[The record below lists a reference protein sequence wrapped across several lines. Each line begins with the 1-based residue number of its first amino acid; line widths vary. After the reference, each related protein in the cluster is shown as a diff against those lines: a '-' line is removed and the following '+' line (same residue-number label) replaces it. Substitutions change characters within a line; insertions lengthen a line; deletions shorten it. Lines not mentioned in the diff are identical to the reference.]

1 MDSLNFLSY
10 QHNTGQASLSIFVPV
25 NFLGLFFN
33 YFFFKAWGI
42 FKAGIYFKSRI
53 VLWNILFSAGSC
65 LALNTSSYRA
75 SIKSCFFK
83 VGIQWFGA
91 RQHFLSEQLCH
102 AELQLQSTECLCKSL
117 PTCVHT
123 RAHTLP
129 RSESWKAK
137 DKTKRGKEAS
147 LHSSA
152 LVQRKNNRRSHKGAM
167 IIPRSFPE
175 MQDK

>member
-10 QHNTGQASLSIFVPV
+10 QHNTGKASLSIFVPV
-25 NFLGLFFN
+25 NFLRLFFN
-33 YFFFKAWGI
+33 FFFKAWGI

-53 VLWNILFSAGSC
+53 VLWNILVSAGSC

-83 VGIQWFGA
+83 VGIQWFSA
-91 RQHFLSEQLCH
+91 RQHFLSEQLSH

-117 PTCVHT
+117 PKCVHT
-123 RAHTLP
+123 YAHTLP
-129 RSESWKAK
+129 RSESWRQKIK
-137 DKTKRGKEAS
+137 WRGGRRHLFIPPPWSNEKTTEGLTKR
-147 LHSSA
+147 
-152 LVQRKNNRRSHKGAM
+152 AM

-175 MQDK
+175 MQDN